1 MRAVGPRIRDA
12 MVKATSA
19 EFAQQERGILATM
32 VSDPGKQQVA
42 LGWALRSDR
51 ATVAEAI
58 VELMTTDLRAQVA
71 TIHTPTLVIA
81 TWAGW
86 GVGRDPI
93 EHSFTQQYG
102 ELHGAKVV
110 VAESAKHFV
119 MWDDLGFLFA
129 QLDALL
135 P

>member
-119 MWDDLGFLFA
+119 MWDDPGFLFA
-129 QLDALL
+129 QLDAFL